1 MRLLAL
7 AFVSLL
13 AAAAP
18 AGAQV
23 AVSDADDGATVAIV
37 AGETLTLSVPITGG
51 IPYAWKL
58 TSDGAPQLT
67 FSGERRV
74 AQKPGVMG
82 GGPANTVFSF
92 TAAEPGD
99 ATLTASLLPVTGGDP
114 TRSVTVRV
122 TVTAGGDTGDSH

>member
-1 MRLLAL
+1 MRQLVL
-7 AFVSLL
+7 AFALLL

-37 AGETLTLSVPITGG
+37 AGETLTLSVPINSG

-58 TSDGAPQLT
+58 TADGAPQLNFT
-67 FSGERRV
+67 GERRV

-82 GGPANTVFSF
+82 GPANTVFSF
-92 TAAEPGD
+92 TAAEAGD
-99 ATLTASLLPVTGGDP
+99 TTLTASLLPLTGGDP
-114 TRSVTVRV
+114 TRSVTVRI
-122 TVTAGGDTGDSH
+122 TVTAGADAGDNH